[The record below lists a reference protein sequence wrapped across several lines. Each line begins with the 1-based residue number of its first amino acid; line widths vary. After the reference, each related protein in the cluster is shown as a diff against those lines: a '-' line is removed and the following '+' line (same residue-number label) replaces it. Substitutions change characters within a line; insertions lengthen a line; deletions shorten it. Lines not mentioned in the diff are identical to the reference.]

1 MKITIIGT
9 GYVGLVNGACLS
21 DYGHVVNCI
30 DIDVN
35 KISTLNNGIIP
46 IYEPGLE
53 DVVKRNVEARRLFFS
68 PNYYSVKESD
78 LVFIAVGTP
87 TIEGG
92 KGADLSYLE
101 NAVKEV
107 AMNLEKDTI
116 IVMKSTV
123 PVGTC
128 KRMKNFINEVLI
140 ERDKSHLIWFDVVSN
155 PEFLKEGDAVNDF
168 FNPDI
173 IVVGAD
179 NDTSISKMKELYGND
194 IYVTKT
200 ESSEMIK
207 YASNAMLATRISFV
221 NELANL
227 CEKVGANIDEVKT
240 GMGMDTRIGPKFL
253 NPGCGYGG
261 SCFPKDVKALLSL
274 AEENEIELN
283 VVKATEKVNN
293 NQKHII
299 LEKLKKL
306 NDYDVNNKT
315 YSILGLAFK
324 PETDDM
330 REAPSLTIIE
340 DIFEN
345 FENVKIK
352 AYDPMIERINVPEG
366 VIACSNLEECLKE
379 TDFIILVTEWDE
391 FKKINWNEV
400 SNIVNYKALVIDGR
414 NIFNQ
419 EEIFNNGLT
428 YLRIG

>member
-21 DYGHVVNCI
+21 DYGHIVNCV
-30 DIDVN
+30 DIN
-35 KISTLNNGIIP
+35 ASKITSLNNGIIP

-87 TIEGG
+87 TIESG

-128 KRMKNFINEVLI
+128 KKMKNFINEVLV
-140 ERDKSHLIWFDVVSN
+140 ERDKSHMIWFDVVSN

-168 FNPDI
+168 FNPDRI
-173 IVVGAD
+173 IVGAD

-207 YASNAMLATRISFV
+207 YASNAMLATRISFI

-261 SCFPKDVKALLSL
+261 SCFPKDVKALLIL

-283 VVKATEKVNN
+283 VVKATEKAND

-324 PETDDM
+324 PETDDI

-366 VIACSNLEECLKE
+366 VIVCSNLEECLTE

-414 NIFNQ
+414 NIFSQ

>member
-9 GYVGLVNGACLS
+9 GDVGLVNGAGLS

-261 SCFPKDVKALLSL
+261 SCFPKDVKALLTL
-274 AEENEIELN
+274 AEENEIDLN
-283 VVKATEKVNN
+283 VVKATEKAND

-324 PETDDM
+324 PETDDI

>member
-21 DYGHVVNCI
+21 DYGHIVNCV
-30 DIDVN
+30 DINVS
-35 KISTLNNGIIP
+35 KITALNDGIIP

-53 DVVKRNVEARRLFFS
+53 EIIKRNIEARRLFFS

-101 NAVKEV
+101 KAVKEV

-116 IVMKSTV
+116 IIMKSTV

-128 KRMKNFINEVLI
+128 NRMKGLVNEILI
-140 ERDKSHLIWFDVVSN
+140 ERDKSHKIWFDIVSN

-168 FNPDI
+168 FNPDRI
-173 IVVGAD
+173 IVGAD
-179 NDTSISKMKELYGND
+179 NNFSINKMKELYGPD
-194 IYVTKT
+194 IYITKT

-207 YASNAMLATRISFV
+207 YASNAMLATRISFI

-240 GMGMDTRIGPKFL
+240 GIGLDSRIGPKFL

-261 SCFPKDVKALLSL
+261 SCFPKDVDALLVL
-274 AEENEIELN
+274 AEENNIELN
-283 VVKATEKVNN
+283 VVKATEKANN
-293 NQKHII
+293 IQKHII
-299 LEKLKKL
+299 LEKLKAL
-306 NDYDVNNKT
+306 NSYDVNNKT
-315 YSILGLAFK
+315 YAILGLAFK
-324 PETDDM
+324 PGTDDT
-330 REAPSLTIIE
+330 REAPSFTIIE

-345 FENVKIK
+345 FENVTIK

-366 VIACSNLEECLKE
+366 VISCSNLEGCLK
-379 TDFIILVTEWDE
+379 DADIIILVTEWDV
-391 FKKINWNEV
+391 FKTMDWKDISKIINER
-400 SNIVNYKALVIDGR
+400 ALIIDGR
-414 NIFNQ
+414 NIFDAN
-419 EEIFNNGLT
+419 EINKYGLS

>member
-30 DIDVN
+30 DIDIN
-35 KISTLNNGIIP
+35 KITTLNNGIIP

-53 DVVKRNVEARRLFFS
+53 DIVKRNVEARRLFFS

-92 KGADLSYLE
+92 RGVDLSYLE
-101 NAVKEV
+101 KAVKEI

-128 KRMKNFINEVLI
+128 KKMKDFINEVLV
-140 ERDKSHLIWFDVVSN
+140 ERDKSHMIWFDVVSN

-168 FNPDI
+168 FNPDRI
-173 IVVGAD
+173 IVGAD
-179 NDTSISKMKELYGND
+179 NDTSILKMKELYGND

-207 YASNAMLATRISFV
+207 YASNAMLATRISFI

-240 GMGMDTRIGPKFL
+240 GMGMDTRIGSKFL

-261 SCFPKDVKALLSL
+261 SCFPKDVKALLTL

-283 VVKATEKVNN
+283 VVKATEKANV

-299 LEKLKKL
+299 LEKLKKM

-324 PETDDM
+324 PGTDDT

-352 AYDPMIERINVPEG
+352 AYDPIIERINVPEG

-379 TDFIILVTEWDE
+379 SDFIILVTEWDE

>member
-1 MKITIIGT
+1 MKISIIGT

-68 PNYYSVKESD
+68 SNYYSVKESD

-92 KGADLSYLE
+92 KGVDLSYLE

-107 AMNLEKDTI
+107 VMNLEKDTI

-128 KRMKNFINEVLI
+128 KRMKDFINEVLV
-140 ERDKSHLIWFDVVSN
+140 ERDKSHMIRFDVVSN

-168 FNPDI
+168 FNPDRI
-173 IVVGAD
+173 IVGAD

-221 NELANL
+221 NEIANL

-240 GMGMDTRIGPKFL
+240 GMGMDTRIGSKFL

-261 SCFPKDVKALLSL
+261 SCFPKDVKALLTL

-283 VVKATEKVNN
+283 VVKATEKANN
-293 NQKHII
+293 IQKHII

-324 PETDDM
+324 PETDDT

-391 FKKINWNEV
+391 FKKINWKEA

-414 NIFNQ
+414 NIFSQ
-419 EEIFNNGLT
+419 EDIINNGLT